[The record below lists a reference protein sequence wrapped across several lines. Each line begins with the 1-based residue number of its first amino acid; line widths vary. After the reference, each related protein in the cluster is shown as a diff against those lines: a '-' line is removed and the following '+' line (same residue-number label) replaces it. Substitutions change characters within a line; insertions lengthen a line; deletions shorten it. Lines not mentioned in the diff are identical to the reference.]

1 LAELRL
7 KSMANQ
13 GGTTNAEAPFGRIS
27 GRVVYLFAY
36 DLAYDMTRER
46 VTTLLGRPVT
56 AFTYEPD
63 PRGPREQFFY
73 RPETVVLEEISM
85 LGPRSGAGAP
95 GGGGQV
101 KVERTVKIFAVGAVS
116 IRFSIDFEV
125 DRLEDLAAFH
135 GALLDGQP
143 IWKHAR
149 QLAEEVKEELA
160 PYYIQPVAEI
170 RQEEAYT
177 VFCLD
182 AGPVLGAMDAD
193 AWLTANSERV
203 AGLVTQETEGKRLSA
218 QEVADTV
225 GRFVSY
231 YRQDLAVVDWDA
243 ALLID
248 EPALMEPTLH
258 IIELANVQLAE
269 LEAYDRALDAELQ
282 KAYRDLVRSNSRAR
296 AKVLRRLRE
305 LMLDMARLSD
315 ELSNTT
321 KFFGDWYLARVY
333 RALSQRFYLEDWHR
347 TIDGKL
353 HTLDELYQMLKQ
365 DQVNRWMVGLEIAVV
380 VLFVIEVAKM
390 AW

>member
-1 LAELRL
+1 MPDE
-7 KSMANQ
+7 
-13 GGTTNAEAPFGRIS
+13 NAVSSALSPARPIT

-36 DLAYDMTRER
+36 DMAYDMTRAQI
-46 VTTLLGRPVT
+46 TSLLGRPV
-56 AFTYEPD
+56 APLKFEPD

-73 RPETVVLEEISM
+73 RPETIVLEELSM
-85 LGPRSGAGAP
+85 RGPTSGVSGVS
-95 GGGGQV
+95 GVSGLL
-101 KVERTVKIFAVGAVS
+101 KVERTVKVFAVGAVS
-116 IRFSIDFEV
+116 IRFSVAFQV
-125 DRLEDLAAFH
+125 DRLEDLASFH
-135 GALLDGQP
+135 QATLDGQP
-143 IWKHAR
+143 TAAHAR
-149 QLAEEVKEELA
+149 RLAEQVKDELA
-160 PYYIQPVAEI
+160 PYYIQPVPEI

-182 AGPVLGAMDAD
+182 AAPLLGAMDAE
-193 AWLTANSERV
+193 AWLAANGERV
-203 AGLVTQETEGKRLSA
+203 AGLVTQETEGKRLSK

-231 YRQDLAVVDWDA
+231 YRQDLAVMDWDA
-243 ALLID
+243 AMIID
-248 EPALMEPTLH
+248 EPGLMEPTLH

-347 TIDGKL
+347 TIDEKL

-365 DQVNRWMVGLEIAVV
+365 DQINRWMVGLEIAVV
-380 VLFVIEVAKM
+380 VLFVIEVVKLS
-390 AW
+390 W